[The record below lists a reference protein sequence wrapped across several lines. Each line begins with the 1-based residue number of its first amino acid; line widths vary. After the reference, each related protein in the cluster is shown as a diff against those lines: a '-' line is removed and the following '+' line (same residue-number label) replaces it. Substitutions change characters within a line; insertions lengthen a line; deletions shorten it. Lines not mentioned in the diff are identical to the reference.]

1 MPEINGPMTVV
12 QRALPT
18 GVDGTK
24 IAEWRLRDGMTVQQ
38 FVNLMGTAVGG
49 VNQEFVNKWGGM
61 FAITELDHA
70 EYPDGA
76 AETEAPE
83 ITDTDD
89 VDMVSGTTIGHMYD
103 LKVYGRAAGGSRRFF
118 RDARSAQLRST
129 SSRIVNTFR
138 WRFEKKLFTRF
149 FTNTENAIGSAGYD
163 VPFVRGT
170 AGNVDFTPPSYGG
183 QGFTTSHNHFLG
195 YDSGSSKTFADVLNG
210 LAATLV
216 EHGHMA
222 PLTAMVSL
230 ADVATYAALTK
241 FVQIVSPVVTTI
253 QRGSETTGNQLYT
266 VGSPNVIEG
275 LFGHFQ
281 SVYGLID
288 LYAYAR
294 IPTGFT
300 GMYKSYGQLDPR
312 NPLAVR
318 VHPDEGFGIQ
328 MVAVR
333 SNNEKYPLKK
343 INFEFEFGVGVGED
357 RTNGAV
363 GYLVSGGTY
372 ANPTIS

>member
-1 MPEINGPMTVV
+1 MPEILGPMTVV

-24 IAEWRLRDGMTVQQ
+24 LAQWALRDGMTVQQ
-38 FVNLMGTAVGG
+38 FVNLMGTAIGG
-49 VNQEFVNKWGGM
+49 VNQEFVNKWGDL
-61 FAITELDHA
+61 FSLTELDHA

-76 AETEAPE
+76 AEIEAPE
-83 ITDTDD
+83 ITDEDD
-89 VDMVSGTTIGHMYD
+89 PDMVSGTTIGHMID
-103 LKVYGRAAGGSRRFF
+103 LKVYGRAAGGTRRFF

-129 SSRIVNTFR
+129 AARIVNTFR

-170 AGNVDFTPPSYGG
+170 AGNVDYTPPSYGG
-183 QGFTTSHNHFLG
+183 QAFTTSHNHFLG

-222 PLTAMVSL
+222 PLRAMCSL
-230 ADVATYAALTK
+230 ADVTTIAGLTK
-241 FVQIVSPVVTTI
+241 FVQMVAPVVTTI
-253 QRGSETTGNQLYT
+253 QRGSETTGNQLFT
-266 VGSPNVIEG
+266 TGTPNVIEG
-275 LFGHFQ
+275 QFGGFQ
-281 SVYGLID
+281 SVYGYIE

-294 IPTGFT
+294 IPTGFV
-300 GMYKSYGQLDPR
+300 GMYKPYGRLDAR

-328 MVAVR
+328 MFAR
-333 SNNEKYPLKK
+333 PSDNPKWPLRK
-343 INFEFEFGVGVGED
+343 INFEFEFGTSVGED

-363 GYLVSGGTY
+363 GYLVSGGTF